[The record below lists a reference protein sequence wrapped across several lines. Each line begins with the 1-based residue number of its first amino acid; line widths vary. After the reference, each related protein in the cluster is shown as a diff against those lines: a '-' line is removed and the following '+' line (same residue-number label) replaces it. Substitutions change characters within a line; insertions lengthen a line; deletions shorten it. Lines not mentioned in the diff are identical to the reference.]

1 MRAVGT
7 AALLLA
13 TVTLVSACGSGRHVQ
28 RGVRFYKAE
37 NYPAAMGVFVDID
50 ENGLNNKGH
59 VRYLVYRGLTHYRLG
74 ERRAAL
80 HFLNRGS
87 EAYRLG
93 DPKWLPAYTVQQM
106 QGALDDLR
114 RDVRAPATDA
124 PPPGAP
130 PPATPPPAGEG
141 EPPPPGEGGAG
152 PVEVE

>member
-1 MRAVGT
+1 MRAVGC

-13 TVTLVSACGSGRHVQ
+13 TLGLVGACGSGRHVQ
-28 RGVRFYKAE
+28 RGVRFYRAE

-50 ENGLNNKGH
+50 EGALNNKRH

-93 DPKWLPAYTVQQM
+93 DPKWLPPYTVQQM

-114 RDVRAPATDA
+114 RDVRPPATDA
-124 PPPGAP
+124 PPPVAP
-130 PPATPPPAGEG
+130 PPATPPRAGPE
-141 EPPPPGEGGAG
+141 EAPPPPEGGAG
-152 PVEVE
+152 PVEIE